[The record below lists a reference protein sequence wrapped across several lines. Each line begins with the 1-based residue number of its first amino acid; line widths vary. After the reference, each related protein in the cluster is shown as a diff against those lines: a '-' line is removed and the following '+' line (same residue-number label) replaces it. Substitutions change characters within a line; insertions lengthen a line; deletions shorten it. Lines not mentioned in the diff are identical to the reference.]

1 MVEEVRA
8 LVIGGGVVGCSCLY
22 HLARLG
28 LTDCVLVERDDLTS
42 GSTWH
47 AAGNCP
53 TFSTAPSLMRLQ
65 QYSVAL
71 YRRLAADA
79 AYPINYHVTGSVR
92 LAHTRERM
100 DEYRHVLAMAEGLGL
115 SYELLSPQALRER
128 HPLVELDDLRGA
140 LWDPQDG
147 DIDPAQLTQALASG
161 ARALGARVLRFTRVI
176 ALEALPDARWHVTT
190 DKGEFIAETVVNAA
204 GYRAGEIMA
213 LLGQS
218 LPLVTLSHQ
227 YLVTGDIPE
236 LADRT
241 ARVPLLRDPDVS
253 YYLRQER
260 QSLILGPYEH
270 RAQAHWLEGIP
281 EDFSYKLFPDDLE
294 RAEPYIEAAC
304 ARVPVLAQAGIR
316 RVVNGPIPYSPDG
329 NPYIGPAHGLKNF
342 YHCNTF
348 SFGITQAGGAGKALA
363 EWVVHGAPEWDLW
376 ALDPRRFTGY
386 ATARYTLAR
395 ALEVYEHEYA
405 PAFPLEERSAGRP
418 LRCSPLHDTLGSQG
432 ARFGVRGGWE
442 RALWYQEG
450 EGPRAPG
457 LTFRRGAAGF
467 EAVAAE
473 VAAVRSGV
481 GIADLPGFTK
491 FMIEGAGAER
501 FLDRLVCSK
510 LPRPGRIALAY
521 ALNARGG
528 IESEFTLTRLAPDRF
543 YAVSAASAE
552 HHDEDLLHAHLTA
565 DAEVR
570 ITPLTEAY
578 GTLILAGPRSRELL
592 GAVTTT
598 DLSNTAFPWLS
609 ARTVHIA
616 DAAVWALRVNYVG
629 ELGWELH
636 VPRAELAAVYARLRE
651 AGRALGLRHFGL
663 YAIDSLRMDK
673 AYRGWKSD
681 LEGGFTPLDAGL
693 ERFVDLRKGEFV
705 GRAVLLR
712 QERDGARFRMVTL
725 LLEERGDADALPA
738 SPVFRGAERIGEVTS
753 GAYSHTLGRSLALAY
768 LRRAEA
774 TEGARVSVTVLGE
787 ARAARVA
794 LEAPWDPG
802 NQRPRA

>member
-8 LVIGGGVVGCSCLY
+8 LVIGGGAVGCSCLY

-71 YRRLAADA
+71 YRRLAADP

-92 LAHTRERM
+92 LAHTGERM
-100 DEYRHVLAMAEGLGL
+100 DEYRHVLAVAEGIGL

-140 LWDPQDG
+140 LWDPEDG
-147 DIDPAQLTQALASG
+147 DIDPAQLTQALAAA
-161 ARALGARVLRFTRVI
+161 ARVLGARVLRFTRVI
-176 ALEALPDARWHVTT
+176 ALEALPDTRWRVRT
-190 DKGEFIAETVVNAA
+190 DKGEFIAATVVNAA

-213 LLGQS
+213 LVGRS

-236 LADRT
+236 LAAGT
-241 ARVPLLRDPDVS
+241 GRVPLLRDPDVS

-260 QSLILGPYEH
+260 QSLILGPYER
-270 RAQAHWLEGIP
+270 RARAHWLEGIP
-281 EDFSYKLFPDDLE
+281 EDFSYKLFADDLE

-386 ATARYTLAR
+386 ATPRYTLAR

-418 LRCSPLHDTLGSQG
+418 LRTSPLHDVLRGRG

-442 RALWYQEG
+442 RALWYQQG
-450 EGPRAPG
+450 EGPTAPE
-457 LTFRRGAAGF
+457 LTFRRGSAGF

-473 VAAVRSGV
+473 VAAVRNGV

-491 FMIEGAGAER
+491 FLVEGDGAEC
-501 FLDRLVCSK
+501 FLDSLVCSK

-552 HHDEDLLHAHLTA
+552 HHDEDLLRARLKA
-565 DAEVR
+565 DAKVR
-570 ITPLTEAY
+570 ITPVTEAY
-578 GTLILAGPRSRELL
+578 GTLILAGPRARELL
-592 GAVTTT
+592 GAVTGA
-598 DLSNTAFPWLS
+598 DLSNAAFPWLS
-609 ARTVHIA
+609 ARTVHIGA
-616 DAAVWALRVNYVG
+616 AAVWALRVNYVG

-636 VPRAELAAVYARLRE
+636 VPCAELAAVYARLQE

-663 YAIDSLRMDK
+663 QAIDSLRMDK

-693 ERFVDLRKGEFV
+693 ERFVDLDKGEFP
-705 GRAVLLR
+705 GRAALLR
-712 QERDGARFRMVTL
+712 QAREGARLRMVTL
-725 LLEERGDADALPA
+725 VLEERGDGEALPA
-738 SPVFRGAERIGEVTS
+738 SPVFRGAERIGEVSS
-753 GAYSHTLGRSLALAY
+753 GAYSHTLGCSLALAY

-774 TEGARVSVTVLGE
+774 TEGARVSITVLGE
-787 ARAARVA
+787 PRAARVA